1 MFMADEFDISQP
13 ESDQSKLCREAA
25 VALEYSLQKGD
36 APRVTAKGRGELAA
50 RIIEEAR
57 KAGVPI
63 REDRD
68 LVGLL
73 LQLDLNQ
80 QIPADLYVAVAE
92 ILSYLYR
99 VNEQWKSTHVAS
111 R

>member
-1 MFMADEFDISQP
+1 MP
-13 ESDQSKLCREAA
+13 ETHDAPRSKPGDRAPRQAA
-25 VALEYSLQKGD
+25 VALKYAPATGD
-36 APRVTAKGRGELAA
+36 APRVTAKGHGDLAA

-73 LQLDLNQ
+73 LRLDLDQ
-80 QIPADLYVAVAE
+80 EIPAELYVAVAE
-92 ILSYLYR
+92 ILCYVYR
-99 VNEQWKSTHVAS
+99 INEEWKADHGPIES
-111 R
+111 